1 MVKLP
6 VVICC
11 AALMFVASLSRI
23 DSQTKESPLR
33 VGPTTGRPILPPRRT
48 KTVVPAYPRDADSGL
63 IGLDV
68 TVDPNGHVDGVKV
81 LYGVRG
87 ATDAAVAAVAQWE
100 YEPTLLNGEPVWL
113 IMAIRVPSPWS
124 E

>member
-1 MVKLP
+1 MVKLLLI
-6 VVICC
+6 VSC
-11 AALMFVASLSRI
+11 AALMFVAAVSRI
-23 DSQTKESPLR
+23 DGQTKDSPLR

-68 TVDPNGHVDGVKV
+68 TIDPSGRVDSVKV

-87 ATDAAVAAVAQWE
+87 ATDAAVAAVSQWE
-100 YEPTLLNGEPVWL
+100 YEPTLLNGEPIWL
-113 IMAIRVPSPWS
+113 IMTIRLPSPWS